1 MKDSKQKIH
10 PRSKHK
16 QNYDFKKLIVTCPK
30 LKPFVKPN
38 PYGTDSIDFANPEA
52 VKLLNTSL
60 LKHFYEINE
69 WEIPKGYLI
78 PPIPGRADYVHHI
91 ADLLSKS
98 YSKEI
103 PKGKNVKVLDI
114 GTGAS
119 CIYPIIGSHE
129 YGWSYVGSEVD
140 KTAFE
145 SATNIIE
152 QNSRLKDK
160 IVLRFQENEDNIFK
174 GIIKKDELFDISTCN
189 PPFHSSLVEAQK
201 ATSRKVR
208 NLTHKRT
215 KEVVSNFG
223 GQSNELWCEGGERR
237 FIEDIIRQS
246 RNYGTSV
253 LWFTTLVSKHSTLRS
268 VHLALKKA
276 RVYKSLTIEMG
287 QGNKSSRIVAWTFLN
302 PEKQK
307 HFIEL
312 KSGKYYK

>member
-16 QNYDFKKLIVTCPK
+16 QNYNFQKLVLSCPN
-30 LKPFVKPN
+30 LKPYVKPN
-38 PYGTDSIDFANPEA
+38 PYGVDSIDFSNPEA
-52 VKLLNTSL
+52 VKLLNTAL
-60 LKHFYEINE
+60 LKYFYDITE
-69 WEIPKGYLI
+69 WRIPKGYLI
-78 PPIPGRADYVHHI
+78 PPIPGRADYIHHI
-91 ADLLSKS
+91 ADLLAKS
-98 YSKEI
+98 YNKEV
-103 PKGKNVKVLDI
+103 PKGKGVKVLDI

-119 CIYPIIGSHE
+119 CIYPIIGNHE
-129 YGWSYVGSEVD
+129 YGWSYVASEVD
-140 KTAFE
+140 QTAFD
-145 SATNIIE
+145 SASKIIE
-152 QNSRLKDK
+152 QNKLGGK
-160 IVLRFQENEDNIFK
+160 INLRFQSNSESIFK

-189 PPFHSSLVEAQK
+189 PPFHSSLAEAQK
-201 ATSRKVR
+201 ATRRKVR

-223 GQSNELWCEGGERR
+223 GQSNELWCDGGERR

-246 RNYGTSV
+246 KNYANSV
-253 LWFTTLVSKHSTLRS
+253 LWFTTLVSKQSTLRS
-268 VHLALKKA
+268 VGLAMKKA
-276 RVYKSLTIEMG
+276 RVYKSITISMG